1 MRGEPEIAELLAST
15 VRNVS
20 EAVLLTQSLS
30 GAESVVFA
38 NEAFQR
44 LTGYSAAEIEGHDL
58 MLLRGPETNNTTLQQ
73 LLQLSGE
80 EASPLEI
87 RLYKKDGTP
96 FWDRIQKRRLN
107 AEFGSYAVQVHSE
120 ITGYDEHRTS
130 NDVSDI
136 AHDFNNLLT
145 AILVY
150 SGLLASRV
158 QDDLQLARYVD
169 EIRASAER
177 GAELAAQLMKYE
189 HQKATSSRESG
200 GHAGEKD

>member
-20 EAVLLTQSLS
+20 EAVLLTQSQS

-80 EASPLEI
+80 EAAPFEL

-96 FWDRIQKRRLN
+96 FWDRIQKRRLS
-107 AEFGSYAVQVHSE
+107 AEFGNYAVQVHAE
-120 ITGYDEHRTS
+120 ITGRNEHKTS
-130 NDVSDI
+130 SDVSDI

-150 SGLLASRV
+150 SGLLASKV
-158 QDDLQLARYVD
+158 HEDLQLARYVN

-189 HQKATSSRESG
+189 HRNATSPCESSG
-200 GHAGEKD
+200 RSGEKD

>member
-20 EAVLLTQSLS
+20 EAVLLTQSRS

-44 LTGYSAAEIEGHDL
+44 LTGYTAAEIEGHDL

-107 AEFGSYAVQVHSE
+107 DEFGSYAVQIHAE
-120 ITGYDEHRTS
+120 IDGCQTS
-130 NDVSDI
+130 NHVSDI

-158 QDDLQLARYVD
+158 QDDLRLARYVD

-189 HQKATSSRESG
+189 HQNATSSRESG
-200 GHAGEKD
+200 GLAGEER